1 MDGKIKLEQLGLY
14 KVIEK
19 IGSGGMGIVYKV
31 QHVKTQEKF
40 AIKVLDIHQKL
51 DRSTIER
58 FIREINVTSRLQHKN
73 IIKLHDKGVHEGRIP
88 YFVMDYIKGVTLTE
102 FLKNS
107 PNPKAIAR
115 IFVHIA
121 SAVHYAHQQK
131 IIHRD
136 LKPANIMIDQMG
148 RPIIM
153 DFGLAKSSISETL
166 TVTGVVMGSMPYM
179 PPEQADGQRHQI
191 DEVSDVYS
199 LGAILYEC
207 LTLQPPFIGNSSP
220 EIIAK
225 IFNQIPKAPHSI
237 NKKIPRKL
245 SAVCMKAMAKD
256 KKDRYQ
262 DAAAFSQDIYHFL
275 TNKSMSASLISTST
289 VQPIVLWIKKNKK
302 ALIINIVTII
312 VIIVFMI
319 LR

>member
-1 MDGKIKLEQLGLY
+1 MDGKLKFEQLGPY

-31 QHVKTQEKF
+31 EHVETQEEF
-40 AIKVLDIHQKL
+40 AVKVLNIHQKL
-51 DRSTIER
+51 DRSAIER

-73 IIKLHDKGVHEGRIP
+73 IIELHDKGVHDGRIP
-88 YFVMDYIKGVTLTE
+88 YFVMDYIDGVTLTE

-107 PNPKAIAR
+107 PSPNAIAR
-115 IFVHIA
+115 IFIHIA
-121 SAVHYAHQQK
+121 SAVHYAHQQE

-136 LKPANIMIDQMG
+136 LKPANIMMDKRG
-148 RPIIM
+148 KPIIM

-166 TVTGVVMGSMPYM
+166 TATGVVMGSMPYM
-179 PPEQADGQRHQI
+179 PPEQADGQRHEI

-207 LTLQPPFIGNSSP
+207 LALRPPFVGNSSP

-225 IFNQIPKAPHSI
+225 IFNQTPTPPHKI
-237 NKKIPRKL
+237 NKKVPRKL
-245 SAVCMKAMAKD
+245 SAICLKAMAKN
-256 KKDRYQ
+256 KQDRYQ
-262 DAAAFSQDIYHFL
+262 SVEAFSQDIYNFL
-275 TNKSMSASLISTST
+275 TNKNTSASLVSTSAL
-289 VQPIVLWIKKNKK
+289 QPFILWIKKNQK
-302 ALIINIVTII
+302 AFIINIIVII
-312 VIIVFMI
+312 VIIVFMM